1 MVLLKDLHLLQLNN
15 YKYDF
20 WEDFYLPIFLLF
32 YLKNFTILHKKFYI
46 IMYNIFLQFNDIILN
61 VKIQKLNNKKFD

>member
-61 VKIQKLNNKKFD
+61 VKIQKFNNKKI